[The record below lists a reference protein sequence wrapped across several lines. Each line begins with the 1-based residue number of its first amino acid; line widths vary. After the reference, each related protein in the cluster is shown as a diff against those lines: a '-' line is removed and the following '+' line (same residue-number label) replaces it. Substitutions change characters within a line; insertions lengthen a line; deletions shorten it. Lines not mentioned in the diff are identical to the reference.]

1 MKRFLGF
8 VVALVLFVAVTFP
21 VMAGGIED
29 LPLWQPDAN
38 AERSVI
44 PDVYTW
50 RLDVLVA
57 DDEAWEAEAREAAG
71 RLETLGTLRAG
82 LDAPEGLAKYLEAYF
97 SADELINRLTLYA
110 NLRRD
115 TDTVN
120 QAVIARHQRALAMTN
135 DLMAQGPVL
144 RQAILSLDQ
153 GALEDA
159 YVAEPALKKFSPFIA
174 QLRRRADHVLG
185 PEGEKVLALAGDNLW
200 AQIDL
205 NELPSSSENAFGALI
220 SEMSLPEVI
229 DEQGEAVQLSFSNYG
244 LLRGSSD
251 REVRRRAVA
260 GMFETLKGYE
270 NTFAATLGGQA
281 AFDVFLGRARG
292 YDTALEA
299 YLDKDDIDPA
309 VYRNLIDTVRAH
321 TPLLHR
327 YITLRKKIMKVDE
340 VHLYD
345 LYVPLAE
352 TTAAEITYPEAV
364 GHILK
369 ALAPMGPAYTDRVAE
384 GLDPASGWIDVYPSK
399 DKESGAFSA
408 SAYGVHPFVKMNF
421 QNRYDDVSTLAHEFG
436 HAMHSDFAMKNQGYQ
451 TWRYPPFLAEIAS
464 TCNEML
470 LSHHMIEEVST
481 DAERAWLLSEL
492 VETIRT
498 TIFRQ
503 AMFAD
508 FELQVHELVEKGEP
522 VTAEALNGIYGGLV
536 TTYYGPDYT
545 IDENDAIE
553 WAYIPHF
560 YFKYYVFTYATGL
573 TSGIAIAERIRGG
586 VPGAKEAYLGMLKGG
601 CSRPP
606 LDMLRD
612 AGVDLSKPEPIEAAM
627 AVFER
632 TLTQL
637 EALLENGL

>member
-1 MKRFLGF
+1 MKRHLRSAVALGFF
-8 VVALVLFVAVTFP
+8 VVAGTS
-21 VMAGGIED
+21 VMAGGLQD
-29 LPLWQPDAN
+29 LPAWQPDAN
-38 AERSVI
+38 AKRSAI
-44 PDVYTW
+44 PDVYKW
-50 RLDVLVA
+50 QLDVLVA
-57 DDEAWEAEAREAAG
+57 DDEAWEIEAGDAAG
-71 RLETLGTLRAG
+71 RLEALGALRAG
-82 LDAPEGLAKYLEAYF
+82 LDSPEGLAKYLEAYF
-97 SADELINRLTLYA
+97 AADELINRLTLYA

-120 QAVIARHQRALAMTN
+120 QAVIARHQRALTMTN
-135 DLMAQGPVL
+135 DLMGEGPAL
-144 RQAILSLDQ
+144 RQAILSLDAE
-153 GALEDA
+153 ALEKA
-159 YVAEPALKKFSPFIA
+159 YAAEPALATFRPFID

-205 NELPSSSENAFGALI
+205 NELPSPSENAFSSLV
-220 SEMSLPEVI
+220 SEMDLPEVM
-229 DEQGEAVQLSFSNYG
+229 DEKGETVQLSFSNYG
-244 LLRGSSD
+244 LLRGSSN
-251 REVRRRAVA
+251 REVRRQAVA

-292 YDTALEA
+292 YDSALEA

-309 VYRNLIDTVRAH
+309 VYRNLIETVRANV
-321 TPLLHR
+321 PLLHR
-327 YITLRKKIMKVDE
+327 YITMRKQVMQVE
-340 VHLYD
+340 QVHLYD

-352 TTAAEITYPEAV
+352 STAAEITYSEGAA
-364 GHILK
+364 HILE
-369 ALAPMGPAYTDRVAE
+369 ALRPLGKTYIDRLAQ

-399 DKESGAFSA
+399 NKDSGAFSA
-408 SAYGVHPFVKMNF
+408 SGYGVRPFVKMNF

-436 HAMHSDFAMKNQGYQ
+436 HALHSDFSMKAQGYQ

-470 LSHHMIEEVST
+470 LSHYMVEQAAS

-508 FELQVHELVEKGEP
+508 FELQVHELVEEGKP
-522 VTAEALNGIYGGLV
+522 VTAEALNGIYRELV
-536 TTYYGPDYT
+536 ETYYGPDYT

-573 TSGIAIAERIRGG
+573 TSGIAIAERIRSG
-586 VPGAKEAYLGMLKGG
+586 VPGAQEAYLGMLRGG

-612 AGVDLSKPEPIEAAM
+612 AGVDLSKPDPIEAAM

-632 TLTQL
+632 TLGQL
-637 EALLENGL
+637 EVLLKDDA